1 MIFVSVFILIL
12 IALSVFVGFA
22 VVFIYLPRWLAHRF
36 SLTPTRKMTAWFA
49 LVGFLIPVVFEAKY
63 AMTHTE
69 ILSESMW
76 LWPSSLA
83 LMGFDRSA
91 TSGEVIIGFTITHLS
106 NIGLYAFIGYLLGVI
121 RNSLRG
127 RNA

>member
-1 MIFVSVFILIL
+1 MIFVSVLILTL
-12 IALSVFVGFA
+12 IALSVFAGFA

-49 LVGFLIPVVFEAKY
+49 LVGFLIPVIEAKY
-63 AMTHTE
+63 AVTHTE
-69 ILSESMW
+69 ILSQSMW

-91 TSGEVIIGFTITHLS
+91 TSVEVIVGFTITHLS
-106 NIGLYAFIGYLLGVI
+106 NIGLYASIGYLLGVI
-121 RNSLRG
+121 RNSFRG
-127 RNA
+127 RTA